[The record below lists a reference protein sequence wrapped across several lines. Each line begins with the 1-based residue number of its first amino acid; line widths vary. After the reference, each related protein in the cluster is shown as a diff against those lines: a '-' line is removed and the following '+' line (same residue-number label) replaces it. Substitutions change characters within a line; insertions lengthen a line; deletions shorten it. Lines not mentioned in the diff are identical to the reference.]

1 MVITVYREPTV
12 HRPYAIYFGQ
22 LLNLCLPQF
31 SSFARGESCLI
42 WLLWGLNEV
51 MCIKCLEQR
60 PAQNKCYTRVCY
72 HNLRFPVTTW
82 RAKTYPHHF
91 KDELTEAQ
99 GGKGNWSRSKGW
111 QVADWC
117 PYVSGCKA
125 WLCFSYWPLVPS
137 RSTEC
142 LFEITQMHMSSFVA
156 LKCCSHCLQ
165 VYQRAHVH
173 EHTHTHTL
181 RSIVFALS
189 IHSEQWLLSSQKLYC
204 CLCI

>member
-1 MVITVYREPTV
+1 
-12 HRPYAIYFGQ
+12 
-22 LLNLCLPQF
+22 
-31 SSFARGESCLI
+31 
-42 WLLWGLNEV
+42 

-60 PAQNKCYTRVCY
+60 PARNKCYTRVCY

-165 VYQRAHVH
+165 VYQGAHVH
-173 EHTHTHTL
+173 EHTHTRT
-181 RSIVFALS
+181 
-189 IHSEQWLLSSQKLYC
+189 HSGLLSLHLVFILSSGFSPHRNYTAVCAFSKIAIRC
-204 CLCI
+204 SGTCILPARW